1 MKTNIERVLD
11 YLWSA
16 GPQGATNAQIRDATG
31 IEPHQQVYMITQE
44 LKRKDRIVSRRDGH
58 EWLFFINESTEGLLQ
73 SPGQAA
79 ASSPLPRLNATQFED
94 LARQVFSQRFDAPL
108 HSGQVAGVLKLFDL
122 VSPDSTIV
130 GDAKYYALVGGQH
143 LPLAKFSI
151 ITEHVWLLEKTQV
164 KCKFLVFG
172 NDIEVPK
179 RWLARYGHLRGEVVF
194 YFLTDEG
201 EVVPLV
207 QA

>member
-11 YLWSA
+11 YLWSV

-31 IEPHQQVYMITQE
+31 VEPHQQVYMITQE
-44 LKRKDRIVSRRDGH
+44 LKRKGKIDSRRDGH
-58 EWLFFINESTEGLLQ
+58 EWLFFLSEIAGELLQ

-79 ASSPLPRLNATQFED
+79 PSVPLPRLTATQFEN
-94 LARQVFSQRFDAPL
+94 LSRQIFSQRFGVPL
-108 HSGQVAGVLKLFDL
+108 SPGPVRIVPKMFDL
-122 VSPDSTIV
+122 VSPDGEIA
-130 GDAKYYALVGGQH
+130 GDAKYYTLVGGQH
-143 LPLAKFSI
+143 LPPAKFSI
-151 ITEHVWLLEKTQV
+151 IAEHVWLLEKTQA

-179 RWLARYGHLRGEVVF
+179 RWLTRYGPINKEVSF

-201 EVVPLV
+201 KVTTL
-207 QA
+207 